1 MKCVAVCQDET
12 VVRILAKALPSSFET
27 EFIVEDRLLARRLGE
42 CGITVHVGDSRKVD
56 TYLKVEVDPS
66 TCVLVEDTGRRSPHR
81 SPYRKPPPPL
91 NEPLNCQER
100 AKIHGNVSRH
110 GRFANNSSDAFFPTI
125 LFGVYYDTLLTAL
138 YTRGLHFII

>member
-42 CGITVHVGDSRKVD
+42 CGITAHVGDSRKVD

-81 SPYRKPPPPL
+81 TIETIR
-91 NEPLNCQER
+91 
-100 AKIHGNVSRH
+100 
-110 GRFANNSSDAFFPTI
+110 DA
-125 LFGVYYDTLLTAL
+125 GGTL
-138 YTRGLHFII
+138 I